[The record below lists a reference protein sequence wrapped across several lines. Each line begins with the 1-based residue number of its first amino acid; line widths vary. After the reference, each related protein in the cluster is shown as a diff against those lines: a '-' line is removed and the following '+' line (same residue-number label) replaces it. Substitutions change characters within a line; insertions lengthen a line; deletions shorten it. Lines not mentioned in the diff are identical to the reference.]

1 MLWDSP
7 LPHTSE
13 SRNAMLISDIESVA
27 NQNRFS
33 MVLTERK
40 EHLAYLEKQL
50 AGKVKTV
57 VPLFG
62 GMGKKKIKVSMDKLK
77 DSQPGESRVIIATG
91 SYVGEGF
98 DLPGLDTI
106 FLTTPLSYK
115 GRLVQYAGRI
125 QREYEGKEE
134 VRIYDYLD
142 VNISVLKRMYAKRL
156 KTYKMMGYEVL

>member
-1 MLWDSP
+1 MVVVMGL
-7 LPHTSE
+7 T
-13 SRNAMLISDIESVA
+13 AMLINDIVETA
-27 NQNRFS
+27 NQGRFP

-40 EHLAYLEKQL
+40 EHLAYLEKEL
-50 AGKVKTV
+50 TGKVKVV

-62 GMGKKKIKVSMDKLK
+62 GMGKKKIKAAMDLLNSGQSV
-77 DSQPGESRVIIATG
+77 DSRVIVATG

-125 QREYEGKEE
+125 QREYEGKKA
-134 VRIYDYLD
+134 VSYTHLPSPRDRTRY
-142 VNISVLKRMYAKRL
+142 RMPSSA
-156 KTYKMMGYEVL
+156 